1 MKIISLSFF
10 GGIVFTVLIFAF
22 MCCAI
27 GEDFIRHKDRRHPAL
42 YKYVIFIFM
51 GILLTVFSFL
61 FVVLTETNVLKILLN
76 IDMSHSSLISLIGSI
91 LSHSSLISLIGS
103 IFVCIAAFIL
113 VRYFAYILTPEF
125 TKKSESEIAQVQ
137 KQTILLSILNVF
149 IELFVI
155 GYYRDVLWYVIS
167 WIFY

>member
-10 GGIVFTVLIFAF
+10 WGIVFTVLIFAF

-27 GEDFIRHKDRRHPAL
+27 GEDFIRHKDRRHPSL

-51 GILLTVFSFL
+51 GMLLTVFSFL
-61 FVVLTETNVLKILLN
+61 FVVLTETNVLEILLN
-76 IDMSHSSLISLIGSI
+76 IDM
-91 LSHSSLISLIGS
+91 SHSSLISLIGS

>member
-10 GGIVFTVLIFAF
+10 WGIVFTVLIFAF

-61 FVVLTETNVLKILLN
+61 FVVLTETNVLEILLN
-76 IDMSHSSLISLIGSI
+76 IDM
-91 LSHSSLISLIGS
+91 SHSSLISLIGS

-155 GYYRDVLWYVIS
+155 GHYRDVLWYVIS

>member
-10 GGIVFTVLIFAF
+10 WGIVFTVLIFAF
-22 MCCAI
+22 MCCDI
-27 GEDFIRHKDRRHPAL
+27 GEDLIRHKDRRHPSL

-61 FVVLTETNVLKILLN
+61 FVVLTETNVLEILLN
-76 IDMSHSSLISLIGSI
+76 IDM
-91 LSHSSLISLIGS
+91 SHSSLISLIGS

-149 IELFVI
+149 IELFI
-155 GYYRDVLWYVIS
+155 IWYYRDVLWYVIS

>member
-1 MKIISLSFF
+1 MKITGLSFF

-61 FVVLTETNVLKILLN
+61 FVVLTETNVLEILLN
-76 IDMSHSSLISLIGSI
+76 IDM
-91 LSHSSLISLIGS
+91 SHSSLISLIGS

-125 TKKSESEIAQVQ
+125 TKKSESEIVQAQ

>member
-1 MKIISLSFF
+1 MKITSLSCF

-91 LSHSSLISLIGS
+91 
-103 IFVCIAAFIL
+103 FVCIAAFIL

>member
-1 MKIISLSFF
+1 
-10 GGIVFTVLIFAF
+10 

-51 GILLTVFSFL
+51 GMLLTVFSFL
-61 FVVLTETNVLKILLN
+61 FVVLTETNVLEILLN
-76 IDMSHSSLISLIGSI
+76 IDM
-91 LSHSSLISLIGS
+91 SHSSLISLIGS

-125 TKKSESEIAQVQ
+125 TKKSESEIAQAQ

>member
-1 MKIISLSFF
+1 MKITGLSFF
-10 GGIVFTVLIFAF
+10 WGIVFTVLIFAF

-61 FVVLTETNVLKILLN
+61 FVVLTETNVLEILLN
-76 IDMSHSSLISLIGSI
+76 IDM
-91 LSHSSLISLIGS
+91 SHSSLISLIGS

>member
-10 GGIVFTVLIFAF
+10 WGIVFTVLIFAF

-61 FVVLTETNVLKILLN
+61 FVVLTETNVLEILLN
-76 IDMSHSSLISLIGSI
+76 IDM
-91 LSHSSLISLIGS
+91 SHSSLISLIGS

-149 IELFVI
+149 IELFI
-155 GYYRDVLWYVIS
+155 IWYYRDVLWYVIS
-167 WIFY
+167 WIFC

>member
-1 MKIISLSFF
+1 MKITGLSFF

-61 FVVLTETNVLKILLN
+61 FVVLTETNVLEILLN
-76 IDMSHSSLISLIGSI
+76 IDM
-91 LSHSSLISLIGS
+91 SHSSLISLIGS

-113 VRYFAYILTPEF
+113 VRYFAYILAPEF

>member
-1 MKIISLSFF
+1 MKITGLSFF

-27 GEDFIRHKDRRHPAL
+27 GEDFIRHKDRRHPSL

-61 FVVLTETNVLKILLN
+61 FVVLTETNVLEILLN
-76 IDMSHSSLISLIGSI
+76 IDM
-91 LSHSSLISLIGS
+91 SHSSLISLIGS

-113 VRYFAYILTPEF
+113 VRYFACILTPEF
-125 TKKSESEIAQVQ
+125 TKKSESEIAQAQ

-149 IELFVI
+149 IELFI
-155 GYYRDVLWYVIS
+155 IWYYRDVLWYVIS

>member
-1 MKIISLSFF
+1 MKITGLSFF

-27 GEDFIRHKDRRHPAL
+27 GEDFIRHKDRRHPSL

-61 FVVLTETNVLKILLN
+61 FVVLTETNVLEILLN
-76 IDMSHSSLISLIGSI
+76 IDM
-91 LSHSSLISLIGS
+91 SHSSLISLIGS

-125 TKKSESEIAQVQ
+125 TKKSESEIAQAQ

-155 GYYRDVLWYVIS
+155 GYYRDADNRE
-167 WIFY
+167 

>member
-1 MKIISLSFF
+1 MKITGLSFF

-61 FVVLTETNVLKILLN
+61 FVVLTETNVLEILLN
-76 IDMSHSSLISLIGSI
+76 IDM
-91 LSHSSLISLIGS
+91 SHSSLISLIGS

-113 VRYFAYILTPEF
+113 VRYFAYILAPEF
-125 TKKSESEIAQVQ
+125 TKKSESEIAQAQ

>member
-1 MKIISLSFF
+1 MKITGLSFF

-27 GEDFIRHKDRRHPAL
+27 GEDFIRHKDRRHPSL

-76 IDMSHSSLISLIGSI
+76 IDMSHSSLISLM
-91 LSHSSLISLIGS
+91 GS

-113 VRYFAYILTPEF
+113 VRYFAYILAPEF

-149 IELFVI
+149 IELFI
-155 GYYRDVLWYVIS
+155 IWYYRDVLWYVIS

>member
-1 MKIISLSFF
+1 MKITGLSFF

-61 FVVLTETNVLKILLN
+61 FVVLTETNVLEILLN
-76 IDMSHSSLISLIGSI
+76 IDMSHSA
-91 LSHSSLISLIGS
+91 LISLIGS

>member
-1 MKIISLSFF
+1 MKITGLSFF

-27 GEDFIRHKDRRHPAL
+27 GEDFIRHKDRRHPSL

-51 GILLTVFSFL
+51 GMLLTVFSFL

-91 LSHSSLISLIGS
+91 
-103 IFVCIAAFIL
+103 FVCIAAFIL
-113 VRYFAYILTPEF
+113 VRYFAYILAPEF

-149 IELFVI
+149 IELFI
-155 GYYRDVLWYVIS
+155 IWYYRDVLWYVIS
-167 WIFY
+167 WIFC

>member
-1 MKIISLSFF
+1 MKITGLSFF

-27 GEDFIRHKDRRHPAL
+27 GEDFIRHKDRRHPSL
-42 YKYVIFIFM
+42 YKYVIFIFI
-51 GILLTVFSFL
+51 GLLLTVFSFL
-61 FVVLTETNVLKILLN
+61 FVVLTETNVLEILLN
-76 IDMSHSSLISLIGSI
+76 IDM
-91 LSHSSLISLIGS
+91 SHSSLISLIGS

-113 VRYFAYILTPEF
+113 VRYFACILTPEF
-125 TKKSESEIAQVQ
+125 TKKSESEIAQAQ

>member
-1 MKIISLSFF
+1 
-10 GGIVFTVLIFAF
+10 

-61 FVVLTETNVLKILLN
+61 FVVLTETNVLEILLN
-76 IDMSHSSLISLIGSI
+76 IDM
-91 LSHSSLISLIGS
+91 SHSSLISLIGS

-125 TKKSESEIAQVQ
+125 TKKSESEIVQVQ

-149 IELFVI
+149 IELFII
-155 GYYRDVLWYVIS
+155 GYYRDVLWYIIS

>member
-1 MKIISLSFF
+1 MKITGLSFF

-27 GEDFIRHKDRRHPAL
+27 GEDFIRHKDRRHPSL

-61 FVVLTETNVLKILLN
+61 FVVLTETNVLEILLN
-76 IDMSHSSLISLIGSI
+76 IDM
-91 LSHSSLISLIGS
+91 SHSSLISLIGS

-113 VRYFAYILTPEF
+113 VRYFACILTPEF
-125 TKKSESEIAQVQ
+125 TKKSESEIVQAQ

>member
-1 MKIISLSFF
+1 MKITGLSFF

-51 GILLTVFSFL
+51 GMLLTVFSFL
-61 FVVLTETNVLKILLN
+61 FVVLNETNVLKILLN
-76 IDMSHSSLISLIGSI
+76 IDMSHSSLISLM
-91 LSHSSLISLIGS
+91 GS

-113 VRYFAYILTPEF
+113 VRYFAYILAPEF

-149 IELFVI
+149 IELFI
-155 GYYRDVLWYVIS
+155 IWYYRDVLWYVIS
-167 WIFY
+167 WIFC

>member
-10 GGIVFTVLIFAF
+10 WGIVFTVLIFAF

-61 FVVLTETNVLKILLN
+61 FVVLTETNVLEILLN
-76 IDMSHSSLISLIGSI
+76 IDM
-91 LSHSSLISLIGS
+91 SHSSLISLIGS

-149 IELFVI
+149 IELFII
-155 GYYRDVLWYVIS
+155 GYYRDVLWYIIS

>member
-1 MKIISLSFF
+1 
-10 GGIVFTVLIFAF
+10 

-51 GILLTVFSFL
+51 GMLLTVFSFL

-76 IDMSHSSLISLIGSI
+76 IDMSHSSLISLM
-91 LSHSSLISLIGS
+91 GS

-113 VRYFAYILTPEF
+113 VRYFAYILAPEF
-125 TKKSESEIAQVQ
+125 TKKSEGEIAQVQ

-149 IELFVI
+149 IELFI
-155 GYYRDVLWYVIS
+155 IWYYRDVLWYVIS
-167 WIFY
+167 WIFC

>member
-1 MKIISLSFF
+1 MKITSLSFF

-27 GEDFIRHKDRRHPAL
+27 GEDFIRHKDRRHPSL

-61 FVVLTETNVLKILLN
+61 FVVLTETNVLEILLN
-76 IDMSHSSLISLIGSI
+76 IDM
-91 LSHSSLISLIGS
+91 SHSSLISLIGS

-113 VRYFAYILTPEF
+113 VRYFACILTPEF
-125 TKKSESEIAQVQ
+125 TKKSESEIAQAQ

>member
-10 GGIVFTVLIFAF
+10 WGIVFTVLIFAF

-27 GEDFIRHKDRRHPAL
+27 GEDFIRHKDRRHPSL

-61 FVVLTETNVLKILLN
+61 FVVLTETNVLEILLN
-76 IDMSHSSLISLIGSI
+76 IDM
-91 LSHSSLISLIGS
+91 SHSSLISLIGS

-125 TKKSESEIAQVQ
+125 TKKSESEIHRC
-137 KQTILLSILNVF
+137 KNKPF
-149 IELFVI
+149 
-155 GYYRDVLWYVIS
+155 
-167 WIFY
+167 FYQY

>member
-1 MKIISLSFF
+1 MKITGLSFF

-27 GEDFIRHKDRRHPAL
+27 GEDFIRHKDRRHPSL

-61 FVVLTETNVLKILLN
+61 FVVLTETNVLEILLN
-76 IDMSHSSLISLIGSI
+76 IDM
-91 LSHSSLISLIGS
+91 SHSSLISLIGS

-155 GYYRDVLWYVIS
+155 GYYRDVLWYVIF

>member
-1 MKIISLSFF
+1 MKITSLSFF

-51 GILLTVFSFL
+51 GMLLTVFSFL

-76 IDMSHSSLISLIGSI
+76 IDMSHSSLISLM
-91 LSHSSLISLIGS
+91 GS

-113 VRYFAYILTPEF
+113 VRYFAYILAPEF
-125 TKKSESEIAQVQ
+125 TKKSESEIAQAQ

-149 IELFVI
+149 IELFI
-155 GYYRDVLWYVIS
+155 IWYYRDVLWYVIS
-167 WIFY
+167 WIFC

>member
-1 MKIISLSFF
+1 MKITSLSFF

-27 GEDFIRHKDRRHPAL
+27 GEDFIRHKDRRHPSL

-91 LSHSSLISLIGS
+91 
-103 IFVCIAAFIL
+103 FVFMAAFIL
-113 VRYFAYILTPEF
+113 VRYFAYILAPEF

-149 IELFVI
+149 IELFIVW
-155 GYYRDVLWYVIS
+155 YYRDVLWYVIS

>member
-1 MKIISLSFF
+1 MKITSLSFF
-10 GGIVFTVLIFAF
+10 WGIVFTVLIFIF
-22 MCCAI
+22 TCCAI
-27 GEDFIRHKDRRHPAL
+27 GEDFIRHKNRRHPAL

-61 FVVLTETNVLKILLN
+61 FVVLTETNVLEILLN
-76 IDMSHSSLISLIGSI
+76 IDM
-91 LSHSSLISLIGS
+91 SHSSLISLIGS

-113 VRYFAYILTPEF
+113 VRYFAYILAPEF

-149 IELFVI
+149 IELFI
-155 GYYRDVLWYVIS
+155 IWYYRDVLWYVIS

>member
-1 MKIISLSFF
+1 MKITGLSFF

-27 GEDFIRHKDRRHPAL
+27 GEDFIRHKDRRHPSL

-61 FVVLTETNVLKILLN
+61 FVVLTETNVLEILLN
-76 IDMSHSSLISLIGSI
+76 IDM
-91 LSHSSLISLIGS
+91 SHSSLISLIGS

-155 GYYRDVLWYVIS
+155 GYYQDVLWYVIS

>member
-1 MKIISLSFF
+1 MKITGLSFF

-27 GEDFIRHKDRRHPAL
+27 GEDFIRHKDRRHPSL

-61 FVVLTETNVLKILLN
+61 FVVLTETNVLEILLN
-76 IDMSHSSLISLIGSI
+76 IDM
-91 LSHSSLISLIGS
+91 SHSSLISLIGS

-113 VRYFAYILTPEF
+113 VRYFAYILAPEF

>member
-1 MKIISLSFF
+1 
-10 GGIVFTVLIFAF
+10 

-27 GEDFIRHKDRRHPAL
+27 GEDFIRHKDRRHPSL

-61 FVVLTETNVLKILLN
+61 FVVLTETNVLEILLN
-76 IDMSHSSLISLIGSI
+76 IDMSHSA
-91 LSHSSLISLIGS
+91 LISLIGS

>member
-1 MKIISLSFF
+1 MKITGLSFF

-61 FVVLTETNVLKILLN
+61 FVVLTETNVLEILLN
-76 IDMSHSSLISLIGSI
+76 IDM
-91 LSHSSLISLIGS
+91 SHSSLISLIGS

>member
-1 MKIISLSFF
+1 MKITGLSFF

-27 GEDFIRHKDRRHPAL
+27 GEDFIQHKDGRHPSL

-76 IDMSHSSLISLIGSI
+76 IDMSHSSLT
-91 LSHSSLISLIGS
+91 SLIGS

>member
-10 GGIVFTVLIFAF
+10 WGIVFTVLIFAF

-27 GEDFIRHKDRRHPAL
+27 GEDFIRHKDRRHPSL

-51 GILLTVFSFL
+51 GILLTVFSLL
-61 FVVLTETNVLKILLN
+61 FIILTETNVLEILLN
-76 IDMSHSSLISLIGSI
+76 IDM
-91 LSHSSLISLIGS
+91 SHSSLISLIGS

-125 TKKSESEIAQVQ
+125 TKKSESEIAQAQ

>member
-1 MKIISLSFF
+1 
-10 GGIVFTVLIFAF
+10 
-22 MCCAI
+22 MCCDI
-27 GEDFIRHKDRRHPAL
+27 GEDLIRHKDRRHPSL

-61 FVVLTETNVLKILLN
+61 FVVLTETNVLEILLN
-76 IDMSHSSLISLIGSI
+76 IDM
-91 LSHSSLISLIGS
+91 SHSSLISLIGS

-125 TKKSESEIAQVQ
+125 TKKSESEIAQAQ

-167 WIFY
+167 WVFC

>member
-1 MKIISLSFF
+1 MKITSLLFF
-10 GGIVFTVLIFAF
+10 WGIVFTVLIFIF

-27 GEDFIRHKDRRHPAL
+27 GEDFIRHKNRRHPAL

-61 FVVLTETNVLKILLN
+61 FVVLTETNVLEILLN
-76 IDMSHSSLISLIGSI
+76 IDM
-91 LSHSSLISLIGS
+91 SHSSLISLIGS

>member
-1 MKIISLSFF
+1 MKITSLSFF

-61 FVVLTETNVLKILLN
+61 FVVLTETNVLEILLN
-76 IDMSHSSLISLIGSI
+76 IDM
-91 LSHSSLISLIGS
+91 SHSSLISLIGS

-137 KQTILLSILNVF
+137 LSLIH
-149 IELFVI
+149 I
-155 GYYRDVLWYVIS
+155 
-167 WIFY
+167 

>member
-1 MKIISLSFF
+1 MKITSLSFF

-61 FVVLTETNVLKILLN
+61 FVVLTETNVLEILLN
-76 IDMSHSSLISLIGSI
+76 IDM
-91 LSHSSLISLIGS
+91 SHSSLISLIGS

-125 TKKSESEIAQVQ
+125 TKKSESEIAQAQ

>member
-10 GGIVFTVLIFAF
+10 WGIVFTVLIFAF

-27 GEDFIRHKDRRHPAL
+27 GEDFIRHKDRRHPSL

-61 FVVLTETNVLKILLN
+61 FVVLTETNVLEILLN
-76 IDMSHSSLISLIGSI
+76 IDM
-91 LSHSSLISLIGS
+91 SHSSLISLIGS

-113 VRYFAYILTPEF
+113 VRYFACILTPEF
-125 TKKSESEIAQVQ
+125 TKKSESEIVQAQ

>member
-1 MKIISLSFF
+1 MKMTGLSFL
-10 GGIVFTVLIFAF
+10 GGIVFTDIIFAL

-27 GEDFIRHKDRRHPAL
+27 GKDLIRHKDRRHPAL

-51 GILLTVFSFL
+51 GMLLTVFSFL
-61 FVVLTETNVLKILLN
+61 FVVLTETNVLEILLN
-76 IDMSHSSLISLIGSI
+76 IDM
-91 LSHSSLISLIGS
+91 SHSSLISLIGS

-125 TKKSESEIAQVQ
+125 TKKSESEIAQAQ